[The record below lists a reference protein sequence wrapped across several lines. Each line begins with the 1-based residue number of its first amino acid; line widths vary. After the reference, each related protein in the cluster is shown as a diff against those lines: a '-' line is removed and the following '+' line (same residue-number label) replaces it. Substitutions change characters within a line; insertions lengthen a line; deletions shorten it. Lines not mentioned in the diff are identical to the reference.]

1 MHKAVIKNS
10 DWSTVSKGI
19 NYQINANWVTIYAM
33 IFDTDLHVS
42 SDTYKCVY
50 ICVCVYTAWVSDKPI
65 LSDISDNIY
74 ILLQDLIYYVLL

>member
-1 MHKAVIKNS
+1 
-10 DWSTVSKGI
+10 
-19 NYQINANWVTIYAM
+19 M